1 MKSYDN
7 RGNPRAKQAVSTV
20 NAEVAKKRASKTG
33 SAQSGN
39 PRARKKSIKQAE
51 IEGFKRESVA
61 EINAKPEKRQKQENK
76 KLKKSRKKK
85 KQVSKE
91 ALKRVQSIRKKIIIS
106 LLACLVL
113 GVFAGAIYLLNSDA
127 LEILEVE
134 YVGADHLTQAEC
146 EALAPSPEGQ
156 NLLTF
161 NGDAISQGFLR
172 DSWVESLSF
181 NRQFPHKLQIVIHEK
196 KIGAV
201 VEFNSGA
208 NQTSQSWI
216 ITLDGTWIMGVP
228 KQDSDVGK
236 AISQNIFTDADMA
249 VHIKDCPNGIS
260 PEMGKTCTDETVL
273 NALKIIS
280 EFSTDLKD
288 EVQSITASNINATT
302 LQLKNNVE
310 IAFGVAENV
319 REKERIAKEI
329 MTQNEKVVYVNVR
342 SIERPTWRS
351 ASTSN

>member
-1 MKSYDN
+1 MTNKGN
-7 RGNPRAKQAVSTV
+7 RGNPRVQHAQISV
-20 NAEVAKKRASKTG
+20 NAEVAKKRAAKTG
-33 SAQSGN
+33 SARSGN
-39 PRARKKSIKQAE
+39 PRAKKKQEPAE

-61 EINAKPEKRQKQENK
+61 QIKSKPEKRAREGSK
-76 KLKKSRKKK
+76 KLQKIKEKKRHDKDAREKRRSIKKK
-85 KQVSKE
+85 VFIAFV
-91 ALKRVQSIRKKIIIS
+91 AL
-106 LLACLVL
+106 L
-113 GVFAGAIYLLNSDA
+113 FAGAVAGIVYLLNSDA
-127 LEILEVE
+127 IEIQEVE
-134 YVGADHLTQAEC
+134 YVGAEHLTQAEC

-172 DSWVESLSF
+172 DSWVESVSF
-181 NRQFPHKLQIVIHEK
+181 NRIFPHKLQIEIHEK

-236 AISQNIFTDADMA
+236 SISQNIFTDADSA
-249 VHIKDCPNGIS
+249 VHIKDCPNGIA

-273 NALKIIS
+273 NALKILN

-310 IAFGVAENV
+310 IAFGSAENV

-329 MTQNEKVVYVNVR
+329 MSQNDKVVYVNVR
-342 SIERPTWRS
+342 SIDRPTWRS

>member
-1 MKSYDN
+1 MTNKGN
-7 RGNPRAKQAVSTV
+7 RGNPRVKQASISV
-20 NAEVAKKRASKTG
+20 NAEVAKKRAAKTG
-33 SAQSGN
+33 GAHAGN
-39 PRARKKSIKQAE
+39 PRANKNVAPSE

-61 EINAKPEKRQKQENK
+61 QIKAKPEKRKLEGSK
-76 KLKKSRKKK
+76 KLQKIKKK
-85 KQVSKE
+85 KKHDKDSRE
-91 ALKRVQSIRKKIIIS
+91 RRRSIRKKVIVALIA
-106 LLACLVL
+106 LAVAGIVA
-113 GVFAGAIYLLNSDA
+113 GVVYLLNSDA
-127 LEILEVE
+127 IEIREVE

-161 NGDAISQGFLR
+161 DANSISQGFLR
-172 DSWVESLSF
+172 DSWVESVSF
-181 NRQFPHKLQIVIHEK
+181 NRVFPHKLQIEIHER

-216 ITLDGTWIMGVP
+216 ITLSGTWIMGVP
-228 KQDSDVGK
+228 KQDSEVGK
-236 AISQNIFTDADMA
+236 TISQNIFTDADSA
-249 VHIKDCPNGIS
+249 VHIKDCPNGIA
-260 PEMGKTCTDETVL
+260 PEMGKACTDETVL
-273 NALKIIS
+273 NALKIMS

-310 IAFGVAENV
+310 IAFGSAENV

-329 MTQNEKVVYVNVR
+329 MSQNDKVVYVNVR
-342 SIERPTWRS
+342 SIDRPTWRS

>member
-1 MKSYDN
+1 MPKKAN
-7 RGNPRAKQAVSTV
+7 KGNPRQQQAAPTVNTNVAQRRAAKTGGALTGNPRAHKPS
-20 NAEVAKKRASKTG
+20 ED
-33 SAQSGN
+33 
-39 PRARKKSIKQAE
+39 
-51 IEGFKRESVA
+51 IEGFTRQSVSEIKKKPARREKEQS
-61 EINAKPEKRQKQENK
+61 K
-76 KLKKSRKKK
+76 KLKKIK
-85 KQVSKE
+85 KQKKHDRDARE
-91 ALKRVQSIRKKIIIS
+91 RRRSIRKKVIVA
-106 LLACLVL
+106 LLVL
-113 GVFAGAIYLLNSDA
+113 FVAGIIGGGVYLLTSDT
-127 LEILEVE
+127 LEIREVE

-156 NLLTF
+156 NLITF
-161 NGDAISQGFLR
+161 DGNTITQGFLR
-172 DSWVESLSF
+172 DSWVEKVSF
-181 NRQFPHKLQIVIHEK
+181 NRVFPHKLQIQITEK

-236 AISQNIFTDADMA
+236 TISQSIFTDANNA
-249 VHIKDCPNGIS
+249 VHIKDCPNGIA
-260 PEMGKTCTDETVL
+260 PEMGKACTDETVL
-273 NALKIIS
+273 NALKILN

-310 IAFGVAENV
+310 IAFGSADNV

-329 MTQNEKVVYVNVR
+329 MSQNDKVVYVNVR
-342 SIERPTWRS
+342 SIDRPTWRS